1 MWPLIGAIAGG
12 AMNFLGTMQQN
23 SANAGNAV
31 KQMDFQERMSNTSYQ
46 RGMQDM
52 KAAGLNP
59 MLAYSQGG
67 ASSAAGSTFNAANMG
82 EAATSGAVAGTQSAI
97 AAKMMKE
104 NIDNIQADTKAKGAN
119 EAAARASAVAS
130 IANAANANAN
140 SATTNALRPYLV
152 GQNMALVDKSRA
164 DAMQSFNQAQIS
176 GAERDYVSSP
186 AGKLARALA
195 LGGKDAANVTSA
207 VRSLVFK

>member
-1 MWPLIGAIAGG
+1 MWPLVGSLLGGVMSMFGAQ
-12 AMNFLGTMQQN
+12 QQN
-23 SANAGNAV
+23 QANADNAQ

-67 ASSAAGSTFNAANMG
+67 ASSAAGSTFNATNVG
-82 EAATSGAVAGTQSAI
+82 EAGVQGAQSGTQSAI

-119 EAAARASAVAS
+119 EAAARASAIAS
-130 IANAANANAN
+130 IAAANNANAN
-140 SATTNALRPYLV
+140 SATTNAIRQSVIDQQYA
-152 GQNMALVDKSRA
+152 MVDTARA
-164 DAMQSFNQAQIS
+164 NAMQAFNQAQIS
-176 GAERDYVSSP
+176 NVDREYVQSS
-186 AGKLARALA
+186 AGRLARMMA